1 MQGPDG
7 KDQKPTKTKRLGES
21 DEAKRKRKEYD
32 AARYLRLKDEVN
44 ARSRKWAK
52 ENPERTR
59 EISKRSRDRR
69 RIKILLGYA
78 KRRAALTGKEFSI
91 TREDLHLPEVCP
103 IFNTPLVYEGY
114 EENHDFSPSIDRI
127 DSSKGYVPGN
137 VQVLSRLANCMKWT
151 ATPEQLVTF
160 AKAVLRI
167 HDAG

>member
-1 MQGPDG
+1 MSGPEE
-7 KDQKPTKTKRLGES
+7 KDQKPRKSKRPGES
-21 DEAKRKRKEYD
+21 DEAKRKRREYD
-32 AARYLRLKDEVN
+32 AARYMRLKSEVN

-59 EISKRSRDRR
+59 QISKRSRDRR
-69 RIKILLGYA
+69 RISTLLRYA
-78 KRRAALTGKEFSI
+78 KRRAEQTGKAFSI

-103 IFNTPLVYEGY
+103 IFNTPLVYEGH

-160 AKAVLRI
+160 ARAVLRI